1 MVGKFFLATIM
12 DAVLK
17 GIGTILVRMLDNQV
31 RERISVRYVPDLKR
45 NLLAVGYSCK
55 LKNGIM
61 KVIKRVMI
69 KLRGKVQNC
78 LYILEAP
85 LWEQLL

>member
-55 LKNGIM
+55 L
-61 KVIKRVMI
+61 
-69 KLRGKVQNC
+69 
-78 LYILEAP
+78 
-85 LWEQLL
+85 